1 MSTIDVKTEFL
12 NMEIAHI
19 NYVSKGRELFTTE
32 VSKTKI
38 HIFCDEDS
46 KKIKDQDY
54 RCSFISRNILL
65 VFLQTKI
72 MYTFFDIFDS
82 RINLNR
88 PLFVKEIS

>member
-1 MSTIDVKTEFL
+1 MSTTDVKTEFL

-46 KKIKDQDY
+46 KK
-54 RCSFISRNILL
+54 N
-65 VFLQTKI
+65 
-72 MYTFFDIFDS
+72 
-82 RINLNR
+82 
-88 PLFVKEIS
+88 